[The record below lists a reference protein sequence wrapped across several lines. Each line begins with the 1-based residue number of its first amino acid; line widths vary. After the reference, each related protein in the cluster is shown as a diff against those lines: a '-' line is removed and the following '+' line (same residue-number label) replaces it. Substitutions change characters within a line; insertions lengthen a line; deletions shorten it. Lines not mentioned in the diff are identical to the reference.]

1 MTTKLLANGE
11 TYIHGLFNNLDVIQ
25 ASRLLVHKFK
35 SWAVEIGA
43 TEAEINCMIYYPAE
57 KEIFMIYSMEEYI
70 GNQQKLLNRIAGMNL
85 EIPVFS

>member
-43 TEAEINCMIYYPAE
+43 TEAEINCMIY
-57 KEIFMIYSMEEYI
+57 
-70 GNQQKLLNRIAGMNL
+70 
-85 EIPVFS
+85 